1 MVIFGRAME
10 EKLWI
15 ATAVIITKGRTEQE
29 ARENAERG
37 ILVIDDIVK
46 DYAEE
51 NLTHIEDEAYRDK
64 IRRDI
69 LLKLREKKRRP

>member
-1 MVIFGRAME
+1 VVIFGRAME